1 VKILIAEDD
10 LTTRLMLKGILIKWG
25 HEILIASDGLE
36 ALNQLQT
43 PEPGRPQAAILDWEM
58 PGMDGLEVCRQIK
71 KMELPVPIHTILL
84 TGRGSKEEIVQGLDA
99 GADDYITKPFDTNEL
114 KARVRAA
121 ERMVQVQETLAR
133 KVEDLKEALGHVKL
147 LQGIIPICMHCHKI
161 RNDNQAWDQL
171 EAYITDHSDA
181 QFSHSVCP
189 ECIRKFYPGLKI
201 DEK

>member
-1 VKILIAEDD
+1 MKILIAEDD
-10 LTTRLMLKGILIKWG
+10 LTSRLMLKGILVKWG
-25 HEILIASDGLE
+25 HDILIASDGLE
-36 ALNQLQT
+36 ALNQLKA
-43 PEPGRPQAAILDWEM
+43 PDRPQAVILDWEM
-58 PGMDGLEVCRQIK
+58 PGLDGLEVCRQIK
-71 KMELPVPIHTILL
+71 KMDLSVPIHTILL

-133 KVEDLKEALGHVKL
+133 KIEDLKEALRHVKL

-181 QFSHSVCP
+181 QFSHSLCP
-189 ECIRKFYPGLKI
+189 DCMKKFYPDLESDGK
-201 DEK
+201 